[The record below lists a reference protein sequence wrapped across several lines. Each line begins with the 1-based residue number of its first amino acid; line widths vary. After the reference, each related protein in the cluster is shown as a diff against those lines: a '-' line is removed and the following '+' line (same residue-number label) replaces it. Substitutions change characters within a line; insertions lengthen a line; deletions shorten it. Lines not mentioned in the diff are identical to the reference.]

1 MSSNSI
7 NLCPFFTSK
16 FGIIVAGGD
25 HVALGK
31 NSYGKGTS
39 INKLH
44 RSYRSKLDS
53 SAWFRFIDKDSP
65 EYQLIKYG
73 RSSEYSERQKKILS
87 EEIPLEQVRLNELS
101 RLANKAKTFGDM
113 ETYNIHLKYLTSKGL
128 SLHMRTLCTE
138 RQCNRCLRSLFFI
151 SVLNV

>member
-25 HVALGK
+25 HVSLGK
-31 NSYGKGTS
+31 NSYGKCTS

-44 RSYRSKLDS
+44 RSNRSKLDS

-65 EYQLIKYG
+65 EYQLIKNG
-73 RSSEYSERQKKILS
+73 RSFEYSERQKKILS

-113 ETYNIHLKYLTSKGL
+113 ETYNTAMMLREEKLYPDNYHSELT
-128 SLHMRTLCTE
+128 TE
-138 RQCNRCLRSLFFI
+138 EAKA
-151 SVLNV
+151 VLDELTPWKIDW